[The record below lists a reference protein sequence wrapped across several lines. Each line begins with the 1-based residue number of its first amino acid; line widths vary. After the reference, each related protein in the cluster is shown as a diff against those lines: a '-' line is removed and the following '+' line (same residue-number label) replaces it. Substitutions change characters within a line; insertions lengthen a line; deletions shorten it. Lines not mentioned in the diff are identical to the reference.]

1 MRTDLSLTSRS
12 QEIPQAPNKAEQ
24 PPSLWQGLEGARQ
37 QQLAQCLATLL
48 WRMHCATLTGTEE
61 SEHEPS

>member
-1 MRTDLSLTSRS
+1 MRTDLSLPLRS
-12 QEIPQAPNKAEQ
+12 QEIPQAPKRAEQ
-24 PPSLWQGLEGARQ
+24 PSLWQGLEAARQ

-48 WRMHCATLTGTEE
+48 WRMHRATLTGTEE

>member
-1 MRTDLSLTSRS
+1 MKTDLSLPSRS
-12 QEIPQAPNKAEQ
+12 QEIPQTPKKVEQ
-24 PPSLWQGLEGARQ
+24 PSLWPGLEAARQ

-48 WRMHCATLTGTEE
+48 WRMHCATLTHTEE